1 MFVAGS
7 GHILCIRTASANG
20 IYVGDF
26 GLPQWVRTSQVIF
39 HWHLSHSMFTSLC
52 HVNPPFSTVILS
64 SYKIVATDL
73 NWIHKWGYIVVSYMY
88 RTVN

>member
-1 MFVAGS
+1 MFVAGN
-7 GHILCIRTASANG
+7 GHILCIRTASATG

-26 GLPQWVRTSQVIF
+26 GLPQWVRMSEVIF
-39 HWHLSHSMFTSLC
+39 HWHLSHSMFTSFC
-52 HVNPPFSTVILS
+52 HVNPPFRTVILS

-73 NWIHKWGYIVVSYMY
+73 NWIHKWGYIVVTYMY